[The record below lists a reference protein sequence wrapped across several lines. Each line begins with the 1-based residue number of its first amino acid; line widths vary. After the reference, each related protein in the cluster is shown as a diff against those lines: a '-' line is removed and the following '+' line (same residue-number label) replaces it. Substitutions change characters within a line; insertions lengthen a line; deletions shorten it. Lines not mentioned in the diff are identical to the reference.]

1 MQRQEIIRE
10 TGIQTE
16 ATIMQ
21 IFGATM
27 RKRALKLVDGA
38 TQADLIVKKSKEQEV
53 QTLDE
58 LLIKKKSSSPPTKRM
73 TTF

>member
-1 MQRQEIIRE
+1 
-10 TGIQTE
+10 
-16 ATIMQ
+16 MQ

-38 TQADLIVKKSKEQEV
+38 TQADLIVKESKEQEV

-58 LLIKKKSSSPPTKRM
+58 LLTKKKSSSPPTKRM